1 MTPSLGV
8 AEPMLKRRLAL
19 NLVVWLLFGAGV
31 GLVWLLDAVFH
42 IFGS

>member
-1 MTPSLGV
+1 MRQS
-8 AEPMLKRRLAL
+8 ACDNMLKRRLAI
-19 NLVVWLLFGAGV
+19 NLIVLLLFGTGV